1 MKIWENNAFSD
12 YQGNQTWN
20 IKLREGPDYIFIDGF
35 AHDKQTLSPV
45 FATNYRSYNYHMSS
59 CHLENNVSL
68 PHYSTDF
75 NLGSSGNFYYGGPYT
90 INTHVTAHGQ
100 SNLCGINFKSILP
113 SAYEE
118 NIEYS
123 HEANGYHGRIV
134 AIDKTENYK
143 RVRFLYQR
151 GADWYYCK
159 SYFLHEDEENIYG
172 FHSSHAVNGN
182 DAYTHRFFK
191 LSKDGTNHKTCGFT
205 NKYSH
210 NFAMLYKDDSHFIF
224 SQSTYNFSSYRPA
237 FGIRKINFS
246 DNFSSTGTWNY
257 YRDSGINEAY
267 ASLLRQYIPSESG
280 GYDTGTGQIYEGMP
294 LSDGNTLNLKYGF
307 YHSMNPAILHNHDST
322 NGLRVKNNVARMYYP
337 MFNANG
343 FLQILRVN
351 LPINDHEL
359 AIDAP
364 IFDIRLCTISTNGL
378 HTENIHYN
386 DFRKN
391 GDIYGSNSSH
401 GHNFFNL
408 AYFYD
413 EHNGQKR
420 HFLILTGDQSDGL
433 GGYDAHAGA
442 TRAWVFEINTF
453 DDSLVNDLHET
464 NSLSL
469 TLVQKIDV
477 TEHKNYQSFRPDYD
491 PKKWIAFVNNG
502 QHHDIY
508 TWNPS
513 LKKFQTTT
521 SIKGKLVGM
530 ATDTTGRFYTIHNNR
545 DHHFEI
551 HVEAL
556 DYPATIVIEP
566 EDTRLEYI
574 NSNITTKIT
583 ISAFN
588 YEGTEID
595 LDNVTLKINGK
606 NAKFDNN
613 DTSKTI
619 NLTKDSVKQ
628 ETITISGQTELDITA
643 TLN

>member
-12 YQGNQTWN
+12 YQANQTCN

-45 FATNYRSYNYHMSS
+45 FATNYRSYSYHTSS
-59 CHLENNVSL
+59 CHLENNVSI
-68 PHYSTDF
+68 PHYSTDY
-75 NLGSSGNFYYGGPYT
+75 NLGSSSNHFYSGPYT
-90 INTHVTAHGQ
+90 INTHVTSHGQ

-123 HEANGYHGRIV
+123 HEANGHHGRIV

-143 RVRFLYQR
+143 RVRFLYHR
-151 GADWYYCK
+151 DADWYYCK
-159 SYFLHEDEENIYG
+159 SYFLHEDEEYVYG
-172 FHSSHAVNGN
+172 FHSSHDVQGTNQ
-182 DAYTHRFFK
+182 YTHRFFQ
-191 LSKDGTNHKTCGFT
+191 LAKDGSSHITGGFT
-205 NKYSH
+205 NYYSH
-210 NFAMLYKDDSHFIF
+210 NFAMLYKDDNYFVY
-224 SQSTYNFSSYRPA
+224 SQSTWNFSGSRPA

-246 DNFSSTGTWNY
+246 DTFGTGGWNK
-257 YRDSGINEAY
+257 YRDSGNNNAGY
-267 ASLLRQYIPSESG
+267 TLLRQYIPSESG
-280 GYDTGTGQIYEGMP
+280 GYTTGTGQIYEAMP
-294 LSDGNTLNLKYGF
+294 LSDGNTLNLKSGF
-307 YHSMNPAILHNHDST
+307 YHSMNPAIIHNHDST

-351 LPINDHEL
+351 LPIDEHEL

-364 IFDIRLCTISTNGL
+364 IFDIRLCLISTNGL

-391 GDIYGSNSSH
+391 GDLYASSASS
-401 GHNFFNL
+401 GYNFFNL

-433 GGYDAHAGA
+433 GAYSIHEGA
-442 TRAWVFEINTF
+442 TRAWVFEISGF
-453 DDSLVNDLHET
+453 DDALVDDLHET
-464 NSLSL
+464 DSLNL

-477 TEHKNYQSFRPDYD
+477 TEHKCYQSFRPDYD

-521 SIKGKLVGM
+521 SVNGRLVGM

-545 DHHFEI
+545 DRHFEI

-556 DYPATIVIEP
+556 DYPARIVIEP

-574 NSNITTKIT
+574 SSNITTKIT

-595 LDNVTLKINGK
+595 LNNVTLKINGK

-613 DTSKTI
+613 NTTKTL
-619 NLTKDSVKQ
+619 NLSKDSVKQ